1 MKKIFSFIVENK
13 HHALFIFCTFLSFS
27 LLFSNNSTKNVA
39 LFRARAIDFFS
50 TLYKPVTWIKYS
62 YTLDEE
68 NTLLREK
75 VLQLSLQVFSMQF
88 LETENQRLQN
98 LLSFKRENQLI
109 LLPSKVINKGI
120 LPNINSL
127 TIDVGKEAGVEKN
140 DPVLTPK
147 GVIGKVLIAG
157 EYSSIVQLI
166 NDINYRLSVRILPKG
181 NTGILRWYGNN
192 KCQIKEVQKNA
203 SVGVGDG
210 VVTSGFSDIYPKDL
224 PVGTVSGII
233 DKSGS
238 FEKIIL
244 VQITEDIESLLD
256 VFVILNG
263 KNESN

>member
-1 MKKIFSFIVENK
+1 MKKILLFILENK
-13 HHALFIFCTFLSFS
+13 HHALFISCTFLSFS
-27 LLFSNNSTKNVA
+27 LLFSNNSTKNVE
-39 LFRARAIDFFS
+39 LFRSRIIDYFS

-75 VLQLSLQVFSMQF
+75 VLQLSLQVSSMQF

-98 LLSFKRENQLI
+98 LLSFKRENHLT

-120 LPNINSL
+120 LPNINSM
-127 TIDVGKEAGVEKN
+127 TIDVGKEAGIEKN

-157 EYSSIVQLI
+157 ENSSIVQLI
-166 NDINYRLSVRILPKG
+166 NDINYRLSVRIYPKG

-203 SVGVGDG
+203 SVRVGDG

-263 KNESN
+263 KNGSN

>member
-1 MKKIFSFIVENK
+1 MKKIFSFIVQNK
-13 HHALFIFCTFLSFS
+13 HHVLFVSCTFISFS
-27 LLFSNNSTKNVA
+27 LLFTDNSTKNIELVRSRVID
-39 LFRARAIDFFS
+39 LFS
-50 TLYKPVTWIKYS
+50 SLYKPITWIKYS
-62 YTLDEE
+62 YTLDKE
-68 NTLLREK
+68 NALLREK
-75 VLQLSLQVFSMQF
+75 VLRLSLQVSSMQF
-88 LETENQRLQN
+88 LKTENQRLQK
-98 LLSFKRENQLI
+98 LLSFQRENQLT

-127 TIDVGKEAGVEKN
+127 TIDVGKETGVQKN

-147 GVIGKVLIAG
+147 GVIGKVLISG

-192 KCQIKEVQKNA
+192 KCQIREVQKNA
-203 SVGVGDG
+203 SVSVGDG
-210 VVTSGFSDIYPKDL
+210 VVSSGFSNIYPKNL

-256 VFVILNG
+256 AFVVLG
-263 KNESN
+263 EKNESN

>member
-1 MKKIFSFIVENK
+1 MENK
-13 HHALFIFCTFLSFS
+13 HHVLFIICTLLSFY
-27 LLFSNNSTKNVA
+27 LLFLNNSTKNVA
-39 LFRARAIDFFS
+39 LFRARAIDLFS
-50 TLYKPVTWIKYS
+50 TLYKPVAWIKYS

-75 VLQLSLQVFSMQF
+75 VLQLSLQVSSMQF

-127 TIDVGKEAGVEKN
+127 TIDVGKESGVEKN

-147 GVIGKVLIAG
+147 GVIGKVIISG

-192 KCQIKEVQKNA
+192 KCQIREVQKNA
-203 SVGVGDG
+203 SVRVGDG
-210 VVTSGFSDIYPKDL
+210 VVTSGFSDIYPKNL
-224 PVGTVSGII
+224 PVGTVSSII

-238 FEKIIL
+238 FEKIY
-244 VQITEDIESLLD
+244 TS
-256 VFVILNG
+256 
-263 KNESN
+263 SNYRGYRIPFRYLCYP

>member
-1 MKKIFSFIVENK
+1 MKKIFSFVVENK
-13 HHALFIFCTFLSFS
+13 HHALFISCTIISFT
-27 LLFSNNSTKNVA
+27 LLFTDNSTKNVA
-39 LFRARAIDFFS
+39 LFRSRVIDLFS
-50 TLYKPVTWIKYS
+50 SLYKPITWIKYS

-75 VLQLSLQVFSMQF
+75 VLQLSLQVSSMQF
-88 LETENQRLQN
+88 LEYENKRLQD
-98 LLSFKRENQLI
+98 LLSFQRENQLT

-127 TIDVGKEAGVEKN
+127 TIDVGKKSGVQKN
-140 DPVLTPK
+140 DPVLTPN

-157 EYSSIVQLI
+157 ESSSIVQLI
-166 NDINYRLSVRILPKG
+166 NDINYRLSVRVLPQG

-192 KCQIKEVQKNA
+192 KCQIREVKKN
-203 SVGVGDG
+203 GIIHVGDG
-210 VVTSGFSDIYPKDL
+210 VITSGFSNIYPKNL

-233 DKSGS
+233 DKLGS

-256 VFVILNG
+256 VFVILEG

>member
-1 MKKIFSFIVENK
+1 MKKIFSFVVENK
-13 HHALFIFCTFLSFS
+13 HHVLFIICTLLSFS

-39 LFRARAIDFFS
+39 LFRARAIDLFS
-50 TLYKPVTWIKYS
+50 TLYKPVAWIKYS

-75 VLQLSLQVFSMQF
+75 VLQLSLQVSSMQF

-192 KCQIKEVQKNA
+192 KCQIREVQKNA
-203 SVGVGDG
+203 SISVGDG

-233 DKSGS
+233 EKSGR

>member
-1 MKKIFSFIVENK
+1 MKKIFSFVVENK
-13 HHALFIFCTFLSFS
+13 HHVLFIICTLLSFS

-50 TLYKPVTWIKYS
+50 TFYKPVTWIKYS

-75 VLQLSLQVFSMQF
+75 VLQLSLQVSSMQF

-192 KCQIKEVQKNA
+192 KCQIREVQKNA
-203 SVGVGDG
+203 LVDVGDG

>member
-13 HHALFIFCTFLSFS
+13 HHVLFIICTLLSLS

-75 VLQLSLQVFSMQF
+75 VLQLSLQVSSMQF

-98 LLSFKRENQLI
+98 LLSFKRESQLL

-192 KCQIKEVQKNA
+192 KCQIREVQKNA

-210 VVTSGFSDIYPKDL
+210 VVTSGFSDIYPKGL

-233 DKSGS
+233 EKSGR

>member
-1 MKKIFSFIVENK
+1 MKKIFSFVVENK
-13 HHALFIFCTFLSFS
+13 HHVLFIICTLLSFS

-39 LFRARAIDFFS
+39 LFRARAIDLFS

-75 VLQLSLQVFSMQF
+75 VLQLSLQVSSMQF

-127 TIDVGKEAGVEKN
+127 TIDVGKESGVEKN

-147 GVIGKVLIAG
+147 GVIGKVIISG

-192 KCQIKEVQKNA
+192 KCQIREVQKNA
-203 SVGVGDG
+203 SVRVGDG
-210 VVTSGFSDIYPKDL
+210 VVTSGFSDIYPKNL

-238 FEKIIL
+238 FEKIII
-244 VQITEDIESLLD
+244 VHITEDIESLLD
-256 VFVILNG
+256 VFVILNE
-263 KNESN
+263 NNVSN